1 MNTTSKSVEELLKTQ
16 QEKYRNN
23 IIKETRED
31 EILTLID
38 ALEFCE
44 KNYEHNHEGV
54 ERYVRSNHL
63 MHDGDG
69 QADLPEI
76 FRNIRK
82 AVTEN
87 DRLSNYGH
95 ADMLTRSL
103 LEYQRNGTPRTT
115 QTGEKLKEILQPIFS
130 ND

>member
-1 MNTTSKSVEELLKTQ
+1 MNTNQKSLEDLLKNQ
-16 QEKYRNN
+16 QEKYRND
-23 IIKETRED
+23 ILKETGKD
-31 EILTLID
+31 EIFTLVD
-38 ALEFCE
+38 ALEFSE

-54 ERYVRSNHL
+54 ERYVRSNHQ
-63 MHDGDG
+63 MHDGNG
-69 QADLPEI
+69 QADLPEM

-82 AVTEN
+82 AVIED

-103 LEYQRNGTPRTT
+103 LEYQKNGTPRTE

-130 ND
+130 KN